1 MTAVRL
7 PIQRWYRPPPEVAE
21 CHALARN
28 GFRCTVAS
36 VAEVPEARL
45 GLQIFLQPEDAL
57 VRQHPTDLRIG
68 IQQVPEDPR
77 PGGACLGARRQ
88 PALPGTLDAEGALFD
103 HALLPRAV
111 SQIVLVRIHFRG
123 GNLRRAPVEAARPVR
138 A

>member
-21 CHALARN
+21 WNALARN

-36 VAEVPEARL
+36 IAEVPEPRL

-57 VRQHPTDLRIG
+57 VRQHPADLRIG
-68 IQQVPEDPR
+68 VQQVPEDPR
-77 PGGACLGARRQ
+77 PRWACLRTGRQ
-88 PALPGTLDAEGALFD
+88 PALPGPLDAKGALFD

-111 SQIVLVRIHFRG
+111 AQIV
-123 GNLRRAPVEAARPVR
+123 
-138 A
+138 